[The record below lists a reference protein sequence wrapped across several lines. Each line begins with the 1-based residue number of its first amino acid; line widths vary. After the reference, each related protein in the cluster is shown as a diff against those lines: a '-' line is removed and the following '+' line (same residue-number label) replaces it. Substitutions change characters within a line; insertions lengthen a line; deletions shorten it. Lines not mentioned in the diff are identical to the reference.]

1 MKLEEITRAAL
12 AEANYKM
19 IQEKKLAESHVTEG
33 ENLELTVVD
42 NKQRRGRKWRNNLN
56 KGGGKLRG
64 VGLVESFIES
74 VTNEGPPLEYQRFG
88 ECSES

>member
-42 NKQRRGRKWRNNLN
+42 NKQRRGEEMEEQPKQRGRKA
-56 KGGGKLRG
+56 KGSRLSRELRRI
-64 VGLVESFIES
+64 S
-74 VTNEGPPLEYQRFG
+74 YK
-88 ECSES
+88 